1 MLNRAKMKEIREQ
14 VNAALIEVGLKLG
27 VNLSLGTGSFGD
39 TEGHFKLKILSLV
52 AGGVVENPE
61 RKSWSVFCKQYG
73 LHVDDLD
80 KVFVVNGTQYRI
92 EGVKP
97 SRSKFPISAKRVSD
111 GRGFKFPAESVLIGL
126 RRELPVVDETPFLI
140 GGERYR
146 GSKEI

>member
-14 VNAALIEVGLKLG
+14 VDAALHEVGLNLG
-27 VNLSLGTGSFGD
+27 VSLSLGNGSFGD
-39 TEGHFKLKILSLV
+39 TEGHFKLKV
-52 AGGVVENPE
+52 VNVGAGGGVVENPE

-73 LHVDDLD
+73 LRVDDLD
-80 KVFVVNGTQYRI
+80 KVFVVNGTNYKI

-126 RRELPVVDETPFLI
+126 RRVLPVVDEEFLF
-140 GGERYR
+140 GGLRF
-146 GSKEI
+146 GGNKEI